1 MRGSA
6 SAFGSGSR
14 SAACYGRHVR
24 DPGLC
29 LAVVTAAC
37 VVVACTERVPDAAE
51 DSGPSF
57 VSLVPTANADYQ
69 IVDMASAHGAYMLE
83 LAVAADA
90 DMDAI
95 ARQLIEPVRSEYAEI
110 LVYFYDRDGD
120 DELPMRR
127 VQWTPKGGYAV
138 RSYGTP

>member
-1 MRGSA
+1 MAG
-6 SAFGSGSR
+6 R
-14 SAACYGRHVR
+14 SPRACYGKHVR

-37 VVVACTERVPDAAE
+37 VVVACTQRAPDATD

-57 VSLVPTANADYQ
+57 IPIVPTANADYR

-83 LAVAADA
+83 VAVAADA

-95 ARQLIEPVRSEYAEI
+95 ARRLIEPVQSEYAEI
-110 LVYFYDRDGD
+110 LVYFYDRDRD
-120 DELPMRR
+120 AELPMRR
-127 VQWTPKGGYAV
+127 VQWTPNGGYAV

>member
-1 MRGSA
+1 
-6 SAFGSGSR
+6 
-14 SAACYGRHVR
+14 VR
-24 DPGLC
+24 DPGLY

-37 VVVACTERVPDAAE
+37 VVVACTQRVPDAAK
-51 DSGPSF
+51 DNGPSF
-57 VSLVPTANADYQ
+57 VPLVPTANADYR

-110 LVYFYDRDGD
+110 
-120 DELPMRR
+120 
-127 VQWTPKGGYAV
+127 
-138 RSYGTP
+138 